1 MDTPTANGR
10 TSVQQSAGVN
20 PATGAGRGSAW
31 AGAKVVAEGITFD
44 DVLLLPRYSTV
55 VPADAD
61 TTTRLTPRITL
72 NIPLLSA
79 PMDTVTESALAVA
92 LAQEGGLGV
101 IHRNMPAEAQA
112 REVTKV
118 KRSANGVIV
127 DPMTLAP
134 SDTVQRARQ
143 LMSRHGVSGFPI
155 TERGEPKGKVLGIL
169 TRRDLKFVEN
179 EQTPV
184 GKVMTEDK
192 LVTAAAGTTLEQANI
207 VLNRS
212 KVEKLLLVDSEGRLL
227 GLITMRDIDRLSQFP
242 RASVDSRGR
251 LRCGA
256 AVGVDQYE
264 RVEAV
269 IAAGADVVVV
279 DTSHGHSENVLR
291 TVREIKKRHDI
302 EVIAGNVATADAA
315 AALVDAG
322 ADAVKAGI
330 GPGSICTTRI
340 VSGVGVPQLTAIM
353 EAVAGANGRA
363 TVIADGGIRQSGDI
377 AKAIAAGAGGV
388 MMGSMFAGL
397 DEAPGELVI
406 RHGRRYKSYRGMG
419 SEGAMNAGSADR
431 YGQKGPGGEAAE
443 DVKRIKFV
451 PEGVEGLV
459 AYRGTLAEFV
469 FQMVGGVRASMGY
482 CGCSTLPEFQRET
495 RFVKVSPATVIENHP
510 HNIRITKESPNYF
523 PIHGDRDGE

>member
-1 MDTPTANGR
+1 
-10 TSVQQSAGVN
+10 
-20 PATGAGRGSAW
+20 
-31 AGAKVVAEGITFD
+31 VVAEGITFD